1 MAGYIANQTDE
12 KIKFVTDTARHIRRY
27 FRDSKISLK
36 IKPEVLWLDYAFKLT
51 DGFTKDIGQWTTEFI
66 CSRIRELL
74 VATSAATCHEVVAYY
89 LVCLLAYLDPD
100 KVGVAHSG
108 VGSPFAMVRL

>member
-1 MAGYIANQTDE
+1 MMDYAANQTDE
-12 KIKFVTDTARHIRRY
+12 QIKFVTDTARHIRRY

-51 DGFTKDIGQWTTEFI
+51 DGFTKDTGQWTPEFI
-66 CSRIRELL
+66 CRRIRELL
-74 VATSAATCHEVVAYY
+74 ATTSSTTCHEVVAYY

-100 KVGVAHSG
+100 KVGVAHSE